1 MSDLISKALLVT
13 IEVTQTKWSDDSIQ
27 FVKRQLNELDERE
40 VIVALHRCAR
50 ECTYGLRLSDI
61 LSRVPSYQS
70 PADSAWNL
78 ALRVIRGQMRPN
90 DLDDDAIKNAVA
102 VMGGFKALGMS
113 RETELPR
120 LAMRFKALYRPA
132 DVSTK
137 SLTEAVRRA
146 LPN

>member
-61 LSRVPSYQS
+61 LSRVPSYES
-70 PADSAWNL
+70 PADAAWKI
-78 ALRVIRGQMRPN
+78 ALRVIRGQMRPGE
-90 DLDDDAIKNAVA
+90 LDDEAIKRAVTA
-102 VMGGFKALGMS
+102 MGGFKALGMS
-113 RETELPR
+113 RDTDLPR
-120 LAMRFKALYRPA
+120 HAARFKSLYRPA

-137 SLTEAVRRA
+137 SLSAAARRA